1 MAIVITVLAYFC
13 VLLLFSHLTA
23 RKWQVMKLSIV
34 PTAVRLG
41 IWLLS
46 AWWVRLFRAS
56 LSSVCRAW

>member
-23 RKWQVMKLSIV
+23 RNMASNE
-34 PTAVRLG
+34 TFYRANAVRLG

-46 AWWVRLFRAS
+46 V
-56 LSSVCRAW
+56 